1 MWVVY
6 VKEYHPRLVF
16 IFLSLSLFKMLL
28 CEHGTC
34 WGKEEKGKN
43 LPNQIS
49 IFSNGSLLMP
59 WWEMMF
65 FSRSRAP
72 LLSRPLYPVFLFSH
86 LDRVS
91 MLKSTN
97 PSWQRASCVSDVH
110 RLLRDVE
117 IGARESQENTK
128 KNQVETTQSI
138 EIGLLLVEKKMKINP
153 KKERESEWI
162 KKKTAEMYKNTHVS
176 ILWGGWWLGKRVK
189 HVAVISTRQKM
200 FLKMFKKV
208 VTDSRCMNVMH
219 VCCIPSGSPRDGIR
233 RGENRVYMRD
243 ATLFHPHFFKKTE
256 IWGKKKNI
264 TSFYIQQVLFVTTL
278 LFLCSKDGK

>member
-1 MWVVY
+1 MYY
-6 VKEYHPRLVF
+6 VRHPTFCLCDFAVRSITFPYIHILATAHVGGIREGISPSSCF
-16 IFLSLSLFKMLL
+16 YIFVSFSLSLFKILL

-72 LLSRPLYPVFLFSH
+72 LLSLPLYPVFLFSH

-128 KNQVETTQSI
+128 KKTKSKTTQSI
-138 EIGLLLVEKKMKINP
+138 EIGLLVEKKMKINP
-153 KKERESEWI
+153 KKERESERI
-162 KKKTAEMYKNTHVS
+162 
-176 ILWGGWWLGKRVK
+176 
-189 HVAVISTRQKM
+189 
-200 FLKMFKKV
+200 
-208 VTDSRCMNVMH
+208 
-219 VCCIPSGSPRDGIR
+219 
-233 RGENRVYMRD
+233 
-243 ATLFHPHFFKKTE
+243 
-256 IWGKKKNI
+256 
-264 TSFYIQQVLFVTTL
+264 
-278 LFLCSKDGK
+278 

>member
-72 LLSRPLYPVFLFSH
+72 LLSLPLYPVFLFSH

-128 KNQVETTQSI
+128 KNQVENHSI
-138 EIGLLLVEKKMKINP
+138 YRNRIVAGREKDEDKP
-153 KKERESEWI
+153 E
-162 KKKTAEMYKNTHVS
+162 
-176 ILWGGWWLGKRVK
+176 KRK
-189 HVAVISTRQKM
+189 RIR
-200 FLKMFKKV
+200 
-208 VTDSRCMNVMH
+208 MN
-219 VCCIPSGSPRDGIR
+219 
-233 RGENRVYMRD
+233 
-243 ATLFHPHFFKKTE
+243 
-256 IWGKKKNI
+256 KKNNHGN
-264 TSFYIQQVLFVTTL
+264 V
-278 LFLCSKDGK
+278 